1 MYILIN
7 KYKQINTNKYNYIS
21 YLDMNKHISKLQKN
35 KTKKNTK
42 IKSKTSLQKGSG
54 FFADNNAYY
63 FTNIRYNDSRK
74 DFKNPILQCS
84 ICKDY
89 KFKMKVMKVDTQ
101 ATAFLT
107 DGSFYGNAFN
117 FFTCVNCGNI
127 HILSNNTKFTK
138 DKDKPD
144 ILNLK
149 SNKLTRSKSI

>member
-1 MYILIN
+1 MP
-7 KYKQINTNKYNYIS
+7 KTIS
-21 YLDMNKHISKLQKN
+21 SNSN
-35 KTKKNTK
+35 RKTKKTSKSKTK
-42 IKSKTSLQKGSG
+42 IKTQLNYKFEKSIHTGSG
-54 FFADNNAYY
+54 FFADDTPYY
-63 FTNIRYNDSRK
+63 FTNIRYNDSKK

-127 HILSNNTKFTK
+127 HIISNNTKYTK
-138 DKDKPD
+138 HTDKPN
-144 ILNLK
+144 ILIEKN
-149 SNKLTRSKSI
+149 NKGVKT